1 MAKKFL
7 TSIDLNGN
15 QLIRPVLENVAINPT
30 NELTEKGRIAF
41 NTQLNKTIVYDGTN
55 WRELQYGVPEG
66 TYLLSDA
73 NAVSATKLVTGRN
86 FSIKGG
92 ATAEAISFDGS
103 DNVVLDVT
111 AIDPSKITQSTDYKF
126 VTDVEKADWNSK
138 ETISGSQAKAN
149 EALTAAKAHTDS
161 RVLTDV
167 PTGAKF
173 TDTVYTHPTTHDAS
187 MIVESTTK
195 RFVTD
200 KQIGDW
206 NAKETTEGSQIKATK
221 AFTDATA
228 YVDTKVS
235 SINDVLLTKS
245 NNDHNHTLASLSE
258 KSYNSLTDTPSLGNV
273 ASLNTGT
280 SSGNIPIL
288 GIGGKLDDSI
298 IPKIAISETS
308 VVDSEASMLELE
320 AEIGDIAINTDL
332 SKTFILKKSP
342 ASTLANWQE
351 LITPTSP
358 VQSVAGKTGS
368 VTLAKGDVGL
378 GNVDNTSD
386 KNKPVSTA
394 QATAIGLKVDKVD
407 GKGLSTNDYTK
418 AEKTKLSGIEAGA
431 NKYVHPDNHPASI
444 IAQTEEARFVTDKQ
458 IGEWD
463 AKETTGGAQD
473 KADNAYTSA
482 TAYVNDRV
490 KTPVPE
496 NAVFTDTVYTHP
508 ASHPASMITE
518 TDKRK
523 FVTPEQIASWTS
535 NEGSI
540 PTGTTKQYFRGDK
553 QWATLDTSAVPES
566 EGGENL
572 YYTDTRVKA
581 YSDNVYLGK
590 DGTALKAEQL
600 NTART
605 FSIDGNTGLEATG
618 VMFNGSD
625 NVSLNLTGSL
635 KVANGGTGLT
645 EAKGGFTRKVVGV
658 LNTSATSYEITHG
671 LGSDVIVQVI
681 EVASKEVVECD
692 IIITS
697 ENMATIR
704 FNKAPNANAYRYIII
719 G

>member
-15 QLIRPVLENVAINPT
+15 QLIKPVLENVAANPE
-30 NELTEKGRIAF
+30 NELLEGRIAF
-41 NTQLNKTIVYDGTN
+41 NTKLNKTIVYDGTN

-66 TYLLSDA
+66 TYLLSNA
-73 NAVSATKLVTGRN
+73 NAVSATKLVTPRT
-86 FSIKGG
+86 FSITGG

-111 AIDPSKITQSTDYKF
+111 AIDPSKITQSEGYRL
-126 VTDVEKADWNSK
+126 VTDAERVDWTGKETTTGAQGKAD
-138 ETISGSQAKAN
+138 

-161 RVLTDV
+161 RVLTNV
-167 PTGAKF
+167 PANAVF
-173 TDTVYTHPTTHDAS
+173 TDTLYTHPDTHDAS

-195 RFVTD
+195 KFVTE

-206 NAKETTEGSQIKATK
+206 DAKETTTGAQAKAT
-221 AFTDATA
+221 AA
-228 YVDTKVS
+228 
-235 SINDVLLTKS
+235 LTEANTYTNGKIGTVNASLAEKS
-245 NNDHNHTLASLSE
+245 DKTHNHTLASLSE
-258 KSYNSLTDTPSLGNV
+258 KSYTSLTDTPSLGSV

-280 SSGNIPIL
+280 ASGNIPIL
-288 GIGGKLDDSI
+288 GADGKLDDI
-298 IPKIAISETS
+298 VIPKIAISETS
-308 VVDSEASMLELE
+308 VVDSETLMLKLE
-320 AEIGDIAINTDL
+320 AEIGDIAIRTDVNK
-332 SKTFILKKSP
+332 SFILKGDNPKES
-342 ASTLANWQE
+342 SNWQE

-358 VQSVAGKTGS
+358 VESVAGKTGT
-368 VTLAKGDVGL
+368 VILAKGDVGL
-378 GNVDNTSD
+378 SNVDNTSD
-386 KNKPVSTA
+386 KDKPVSDA
-394 QATAIGLKVDKVD
+394 QLAAIGLKVDKVD
-407 GKGLSTNDYTK
+407 GKGLSENDYTT
-418 AEKTKLSGIEAGA
+418 AEKTKLSGIAA
-431 NKYVHPDNHPASI
+431 NANNYVHPDDHPASMI
-444 IAQTEEARFVTDKQ
+444 TQTEKARFVTDKQ

-463 AKETTGGAQD
+463 AKETVEGSIA
-473 KADNAYTSA
+473 KASSA
-482 TAYVNDRV
+482 LTDAKAYVNDIV

-496 NAVFTDTVYTHP
+496 NAVFTDTKYTHP
-508 ASHPASMITE
+508 DTHPASMITE
-518 TDKRK
+518 TDDRK

-535 NEGSI
+535 SEGSI
-540 PTGTTKQYFRGDK
+540 PNGKKIQYFRGDK
-553 QWATLDTSAVPES
+553 QWATLDTSAVPEL

-572 YYTDTRVKA
+572 YYTDARVKA

-590 DGTALKAEQL
+590 DGTALKAEEL

-605 FSIDGNTGLEATG
+605 FSIAGNTGLTATG
-618 VMFNGSD
+618 VTFNGSD
-625 NVSLNLTGSL
+625 HVSLNLTGSL

-658 LNTSATSYEITHG
+658 LNTSATSYEINHG